1 MEEGACHKG
10 PVSLG
15 SVLGQVF
22 FFEMWFR
29 LFSVSKYLSRF

>member
-22 FFEMWFR
+22 FEMWFR
-29 LFSVSKYLSRF
+29 LFSF